1 VLTSLPNSPVVE
13 GQNQMPH
20 AAKMHKIVV
29 TFQSNG
35 EPITFRATAAPF
47 AKTVDRGAL
56 TPIDEWTISGN

>member
-1 VLTSLPNSPVVE
+1 
-13 GQNQMPH
+13 MPH

-29 TFQSNG
+29 PFQSNG

-47 AKTVDRGAL
+47 AKTIDRGAL